1 MASSLFSNR
10 RDYDGIG
17 DYSNLHA
24 TVYPHHSAHDRYCV
38 ECIAD
43 ISDSRG
49 ESWTYGETMPLTFR
63 MAHEIAGLWC
73 NGRKVPRKYEWR

>member
-1 MASSLFSNR
+1 MGANSH
-10 RDYDGIG
+10 
-17 DYSNLHA
+17 LHA
-24 TVYPHHSAHDRYCV
+24 TIFPHHSAHDRYCV

-43 ISDSRG
+43 ISDSHG
-49 ESWTYGETMPLTFR
+49 ESWTYGQTMPLTFR